1 MRWSGSRVL
10 TQARAILWAQW
21 RTQRNFFLRSHK
33 AGVLFTWFSGLM
45 WYGLWV
51 AGGIGAALLTG
62 GGVRPEIL
70 EPVLTSALFFVFFF
84 WQLFPIMLASSGAFL
99 DVKRLLVYPI
109 PPGQLFFL
117 EVALRLSTGLEMLL
131 VLLGAC
137 AGLAWNPQV
146 PWWAPL
152 PLLIFGAFN
161 LFLAS
166 GLKTLLDRMLQR
178 KWVREI
184 LVFCFLAILLIPQLV
199 ALKGIPAPILAQLQK
214 AAVLTWLFPWKA
226 VGHLS
231 SGHPTWGAL
240 AILAAWTAGAYWFAR
255 SQFAR
260 AMRLEE
266 FSALPAGQAAPRRSN
281 GWLEKFYRAPA
292 LLFPDP
298 LGAVMEKEL
307 RLLVR
312 APRFR
317 LVLLMACTMGQ
328 LLWLPIGMRR
338 GAEDGF
344 VTSNYLTLSMSYAL
358 LVLSD
363 TLLWNVFGMERGAA
377 QAWFVTP
384 VSLRTVLRAKNLVA
398 AFFLFFCLLI
408 ISAIVILLPVQLT
421 LTQFMESVGVLGVMA
436 LMLMAVGNMASV
448 HFPRSVDPGQ
458 TWRNTSGGKVQA
470 FMLLVYPVISIPIS
484 LAYVARWA
492 LDSQI
497 AFFGVLAVDLLIAA
511 VVYWVA
517 TDSAIEAS
525 ETHKEEMIGTL
536 TASQREGPI
545 SLT

>member
-1 MRWSGSRVL
+1 VL
-10 TQARAILWAQW
+10 TQVRAILWAQW

-33 AGVLFTWFSGLM
+33 AGVLFTWFSSLL

-51 AGGIGAALLTG
+51 AGAVGAALLTG
-62 GGVRPEIL
+62 GGVRLEIL
-70 EPVLTSALFFVFFF
+70 EPALTSALFFVFFF
-84 WQLFPIMLASSGAFL
+84 WQLFPVMLASSGAFL

-137 AGLAWNPQV
+137 AGLLWNPNV
-146 PWWAPL
+146 PWWTPL
-152 PLLIFGAFN
+152 PLLLFGAFN

-184 LVFCFLAILLIPQLV
+184 LVFCFLAILLVPQLV
-199 ALKGIPAPILAQLQK
+199 AIKGLPPALVAQLKQ
-214 AAVLTWLFPWKA
+214 ASPVIWLFPWKA

-231 SGHPTWGAL
+231 SGHPAWGPL
-240 AILAAWTAGAYWFAR
+240 AVLLAWTAGVYWFAR

-260 AMRLEE
+260 SMRLEE
-266 FSALPAGQAAPRRSN
+266 FSALPAGQAAPRRSS
-281 GWLEKFYRAPA
+281 GWLEKLYRAPA
-292 LLFPDP
+292 LFVPDP
-298 LGAVMEKEL
+298 LAAMMEKEL
-307 RLLVR
+307 RLLAR

-338 GAEDGF
+338 GGEDGF

-358 LVLSD
+358 LILSD
-363 TLLWNVFGMERGAA
+363 TLLWNVFGMERGAT

-384 VSLRTVLRAKNLVA
+384 VSLRAVLRAKNLVA
-398 AFFLFFCLLI
+398 GAVLLFCLLVI
-408 ISAIVILLPVQLT
+408 ASIVTLLPVQLT
-421 LTQFMESVGVLGVMA
+421 PLQFLESASVLAVMT
-436 LMLMAVGNMASV
+436 LLLMAVGNMASV
-448 HFPRSVDPGQ
+448 YYPRAVDPSQ
-458 TWRNTSGGKVQA
+458 SWRNSSGGKVQA
-470 FMLLVYPVISIPIS
+470 FMILVYPVISIPIS
-484 LAYVARWA
+484 MAYVARWA
-492 LDSQI
+492 LDSEA
-497 AFFGVLAVDLLIAA
+497 AFFGVIAVDLLIAA
-511 VVYWVA
+511 VVYWIA

-525 ETHKEEMIGTL
+525 AAQKEQMISTL

>member
-1 MRWSGSRVL
+1 ML
-10 TQARAILWAQW
+10 TQVRAILWAQW
-21 RTQRNFFLRSHK
+21 RAQRNFFLRSHK
-33 AGVLFTWFSGLM
+33 AGVLVTWLSSLL

-51 AGGIGAALLTG
+51 AGAAGAALLTG
-62 GGVRPEIL
+62 GGVRPDVL
-70 EPVLTSALFFVFFF
+70 EPVLTSALFFVLFF
-84 WQLFPIMLASSGAFL
+84 WQLFPVMLASSGAFL

-137 AGLAWNPQV
+137 AGLIWNPQM
-146 PWWAPL
+146 PWWTPL
-152 PLLIFGAFN
+152 PLLVFGAFN

-166 GLKTLLDRMLQR
+166 GLKTLLDRLLQR

-184 LVFCFLAILLIPQLV
+184 LVACFLAILVIPQFIAV
-199 ALKGIPAPILAQLQK
+199 KGLPPAVVAQLKQ

-226 VGHLS
+226 AGHLA
-231 SGHPTWGAL
+231 SGHAAWGPL
-240 AILAAWTAGAYWFAR
+240 AVLTAWTAGAYWFAR

-260 AMRLEE
+260 SLRLEE
-266 FSALPAGQAAPRRSN
+266 FSALPSAQRPARRPN

-292 LLFPDP
+292 LLFADP
-298 LGAVMEKEL
+298 LAALMEKEL

-312 APRFR
+312 SPRFR

-328 LLWLPIGMRR
+328 LLWLPIGLRR

-358 LVLSD
+358 LILSD
-363 TLLWNVFGMERGAA
+363 ILLWNVFGMERGAA

-398 AFFLFFCLLI
+398 ACCLLFCLSI
-408 ISAIVILLPVQLT
+408 ITTIVILLPVHFTAL
-421 LTQFMESVGVLGVMA
+421 QFFEAVGVLAVMA
-436 LMLMAVGNMASV
+436 LLLMGAGNMASV
-448 HFPRSVDPGQ
+448 YYPRAVDPSQ

-492 LDSQI
+492 LDSEA
-497 AFFGVLAVDLLIAA
+497 AFFAVLAVDLLIAA
-511 VVYWVA
+511 VVYWIA
-517 TDSAIEAS
+517 TDSAIEAAD
-525 ETHKEEMIGTL
+525 TQKEQMIGTL

>member
-1 MRWSGSRVL
+1 ML

-21 RTQRNFFLRSHK
+21 RAQRNFFLRSHK
-33 AGVLFTWFSGLM
+33 TGLLFTWFSGLL
-45 WYGLWV
+45 WYGLWM
-51 AGGIGAALLTG
+51 AGGVGAALLTG
-62 GGVRPEIL
+62 GRVRPEIL
-70 EPVLTSALFFVFFF
+70 ESALTSALFFVFFF
-84 WQLFPIMLASSGAFL
+84 WQLFPVMLASSGAFL

-131 VLLGAC
+131 VLLGGC
-137 AGLAWNPQV
+137 VGLAWNPLV
-146 PWWAPL
+146 PWWTPL
-152 PLLIFGAFN
+152 PLLVFGAFN
-161 LFLAS
+161 LLLAS

-178 KWVREI
+178 KWVRELLVVFFLGII
-184 LVFCFLAILLIPQLV
+184 LVPQLV
-199 ALKGIPAPILAQLQK
+199 ALRGIPGPVVEQVKK
-214 AAVLTWLFPWKA
+214 ATVLTWLFPWKA

-231 SGHPTWGAL
+231 SGHAAWGPL
-240 AILAAWTAGAYWFAR
+240 AVLAMWTAGSWWFAR

-298 LGAVMEKEL
+298 LAAVMEKEL
-307 RLLVR
+307 RLLLR

-338 GAEDGF
+338 GAEEGF

-398 AFFLFFCLLI
+398 AFFLLFCLLI
-408 ISAIVILLPVQLT
+408 ISTIVIVLPVELT
-421 LTQFMESVGVLGVMA
+421 PMQFLESAGVLAVLA
-436 LMLMAVGNMASV
+436 LMLMAVGNMSSV
-448 HFPRSVDPGQ
+448 HFPRAVDPGQ
-458 TWRNTSGGKVQA
+458 SWRNTSGGKAQA

-492 LDSQI
+492 LESEV

-511 VVYWVA
+511 VIYWVA

-525 ETHKEEMIGTL
+525 DARKEELIGTL

-545 SLT
+545 SLN

>member
-1 MRWSGSRVL
+1 
-10 TQARAILWAQW
+10 
-21 RTQRNFFLRSHK
+21 
-33 AGVLFTWFSGLM
+33 
-45 WYGLWV
+45 
-51 AGGIGAALLTG
+51 
-62 GGVRPEIL
+62 
-70 EPVLTSALFFVFFF
+70 
-84 WQLFPIMLASSGAFL
+84 
-99 DVKRLLVYPI
+99 
-109 PPGQLFFL
+109 
-117 EVALRLSTGLEMLL
+117 
-131 VLLGAC
+131 
-137 AGLAWNPQV
+137 
-146 PWWAPL
+146 
-152 PLLIFGAFN
+152 
-161 LFLAS
+161 
-166 GLKTLLDRMLQR
+166 
-178 KWVREI
+178 
-184 LVFCFLAILLIPQLV
+184 VFCFLGILLVPQLV
-199 ALKGIPAPILAQLQK
+199 AIKGIPAPVVTQIKQ

-231 SGHPTWGAL
+231 SGHVAWGPL
-240 AILAAWTAGAYWFAR
+240 AVLAAWTAGAYWFAR

-260 AMRLEE
+260 SMRLEE

-298 LGAVMEKEL
+298 LAAVIEKEL
-307 RLLVR
+307 RLLIR

-338 GAEDGF
+338 GAEEGF

-363 TLLWNVFGMERGAA
+363 ILLWNVFGMERGAA

-398 AFFLFFCLLI
+398 GFFLLFCLLI
-408 ISAIVILLPVQLT
+408 ITTIVIVLPVQLT
-421 LTQFMESVGVLGVMA
+421 LLQFLESAGVLGVMA
-436 LMLMAVGNMASV
+436 LMLMAVGNLASV
-448 HFPRSVDPGQ
+448 YYPRAVDPGQ
-458 TWRNTSGGKVQA
+458 TWRNTSGSKVQA

-492 LDSQI
+492 LDSEV
-497 AFFGVLAVDLLIAA
+497 AFFSVLAVDLLLAA
-511 VVYWVA
+511 TVYWVA

-525 ETHKEEMIGTL
+525 VEQKEGMIGTL

>member
-1 MRWSGSRVL
+1 MPWSGCSVL
-10 TQARAILWAQW
+10 TQVRAILWAQW

-33 AGVLFTWFSGLM
+33 AGVLFTWFSALA

-51 AGGIGAALLTG
+51 AAAVGAALLTG
-62 GGVRPEIL
+62 GAVRPNLL
-70 EPVLTSALFFVFFF
+70 EPVLTSGLFFVLFF
-84 WQLFPIMLASSGAFL
+84 WQLFPVLLASSGAFL

-137 AGLAWNPQV
+137 AGLAWNPLI

-152 PLLIFGAFN
+152 PLLVFAAFN

-184 LVFCFLAILLIPQLV
+184 LVFCFLGIILVPQLV
-199 ALKGIPAPILAQLQK
+199 AINGIPAPVVAQLKQ

-226 VGHLS
+226 VGYLA
-231 SGHPTWGAL
+231 SGHAAWGPL
-240 AILAAWTAGAYWFAR
+240 AVLAAWTAGAFWFAR

-266 FSALPAGQAAPRRSN
+266 FTALPAGQAAPRRSN
-281 GWLEKFYRAPA
+281 GWLDGFYRAPA

-328 LLWLPIGMRR
+328 LLWLPIGMRS
-338 GAEDGF
+338 GAEEGF

-384 VSLRTVLRAKNLVA
+384 VNLRTVLRAKNLVA
-398 AFFLFFCLLI
+398 AFFLICCLLI
-408 ISAIVILLPVQLT
+408 ISTIVIALPVQLT
-421 LTQFMESVGVLGVMA
+421 PIQFLESAGVLAVMA
-436 LMLMAVGNMASV
+436 LLLMSVGNIASV
-448 HFPRSVDPGQ
+448 RYPRAVDPGQ

-470 FMLLVYPVISIPIS
+470 FMILVYPVISIPIS

-492 LDSQI
+492 LDSES
-497 AFFGVLAVDLLIAA
+497 AFFAVLAVDLLIAA
-511 VVYWVA
+511 IVYWVA
-517 TDSAIEAS
+517 TDSAIEAAES
-525 ETHKEEMIGTL
+525 QKEQLISTL

-545 SLT
+545 SLS